1 MLSRETLEGLYI
13 TGKFITSVYM
23 HVSIIHLFAVKS
35 FIELT
40 KYLLSTAG
48 DNVMF
53 LSERVSQDP
62 LENYFGQLRARGG
75 GRNENPTVQQCV
87 HHANAIRVQKSQ
99 ALNPVRGNT
108 GRKRALHDDE
118 QPQIDDTPLPK
129 RKRNKK

>member
-87 HHANAIRVQKSQ
+87 HHANAIECKIPGSKPYVHVMPCLSRAFIARRH
-99 ALNPVRGNT
+99 ALF
-108 GRKRALHDDE
+108 HCY
-118 QPQIDDTPLPK
+118 
-129 RKRNKK
+129 